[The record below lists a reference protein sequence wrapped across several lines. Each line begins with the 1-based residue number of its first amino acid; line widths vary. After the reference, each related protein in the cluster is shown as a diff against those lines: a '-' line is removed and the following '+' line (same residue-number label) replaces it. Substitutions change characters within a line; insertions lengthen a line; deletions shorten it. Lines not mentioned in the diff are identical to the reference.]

1 MKQFSYIVLFIF
13 ILSSCRTH
21 VVEYPQFF
29 FSGQIIQKD
38 KDVKIP
44 EIEFNDICDNKI
56 KRTIYSIVES
66 SSSDCFMI
74 RLSQYK
80 DTLHLTLHDVELS
93 SALKISS
100 NNVGVF
106 IYQKESKF
114 PKYIFLP
121 INISI
126 SNMVDKTKKN
136 YVFKPQLIRLSKDR
150 YIGYYN
156 KTTYLDGYIFGNK
169 LFINQFILNNERNN
183 KDLLNNIW
191 GIELYE
197 WSK

>member
-1 MKQFSYIVLFIF
+1 MKQFSYIVLFILIL
-13 ILSSCRTH
+13 ILSSCRTQ

-44 EIEFNDICDNKI
+44 EIELNDICDNKL

-66 SSSDCFMI
+66 SSSDCFII
-74 RLSQYK
+74 RLSQNK

-93 SALKISS
+93 SALKLSS

-106 IYQKESKF
+106 IYQKESNN

-121 INISI
+121 INTGISH
-126 SNMVDKTKKN
+126 MVDKTKKN

-150 YIGYYN
+150 YIGYYDR
-156 KTTYLDGYIFGNK
+156 TTYLDGYIFGNK
-169 LFINQFILNNERNN
+169 LFINQFILDNEKNN
-183 KDLLNNIW
+183 KDFLNNIW
-191 GIELYE
+191 ETVLDE
-197 WSK
+197 W